1 MEWRKILILI
11 IVAPL
16 IANIAWLLICAIFS
30 IFYHLFSGVSEW
42 TKSKYK
48 NIKSWN
54 KSELK
59 NRIEILES
67 EIKKLEEEKE
77 WSNAI
82 IDDYIAYT
90 WIYPREISEKLEK
103 RNKRKKR
110 K

>member
-1 MEWRKILILI
+1 MFWIEWRKILILL

-16 IANIAWLLICAIFS
+16 AVNVAWLLICVIFS
-30 IFYHLFSGVSEW
+30 IIVEIW
-42 TKSKYK
+42 KQIKSKYK
-48 NIKSWN
+48 DVRSWS
-54 KSELK
+54 KWKLK

-82 IDDYIAYT
+82 IDDYIGYT
-90 WIYPREISEKLEK
+90 WILPREIADKLEK

-110 K
+110 S